1 VTKIQRATLI
11 GSVSI
16 LLWSTLAL
24 LTRLTE
30 DKIPAFQLMAMTF
43 TIAFLL
49 MNIRWW
55 LQGHAGLRH
64 LRQPP
69 LSWLIG
75 VGAYFGYHFCYF
87 AAMSKA
93 PVMEVSL
100 LAYLWPLLIVLFSTL
115 LPKTRLKLQHVAG
128 ALLSFSGCCILV
140 GKGASGFSAE
150 FLSGYLLA
158 ITCAFIWSIYSV
170 ASRFVKTVPTDAV
183 GWFCA
188 ATATM
193 ALVCHLLWEVTVWP
207 ENLSQWAGIVGLGLG
222 PVGIAFFTW
231 DYGVKHGNLQL
242 LGTLAYAT
250 PLISVLLLLAVGE
263 GLFSASLVFSC
274 LAIVG
279 GSIIAAYSPKHAKVA

>member
-1 VTKIQRATLI
+1 
-11 GSVSI
+11 
-16 LLWSTLAL
+16 
-24 LTRLTE
+24 
-30 DKIPAFQLMAMTF
+30 
-43 TIAFLL
+43 
-49 MNIRWW
+49 
-55 LQGHAGLRH
+55 
-64 LRQPP
+64 
-69 LSWLIG
+69 
-75 VGAYFGYHFCYF
+75 
-87 AAMSKA
+87 
-93 PVMEVSL
+93 
-100 LAYLWPLLIVLFSTL
+100 
-115 LPKTRLKLQHVAG
+115 
-128 ALLSFSGCCILV
+128 
-140 GKGASGFSAE
+140 
-150 FLSGYLLA
+150 LLA

>member
-1 VTKIQRATLI
+1 VTQIHRATLI

-43 TIAFLL
+43 TVAFIL
-49 MNIRWW
+49 MNVRWW
-55 LQGHAGLRH
+55 LQGHTGLRY

-69 LSWLIG
+69 LSWAIG
-75 VGAYFGYHFCYF
+75 VGAYFAYHFCYF

-115 LPKTRLKLQHVAG
+115 LPKARLTLQHVLG
-128 ALLSFSGCCILV
+128 ALLSFSGCWILLGQGV
-140 GKGASGFSAE
+140 DGFSSE
-150 FLSGYLLA
+150 YLSGYLLA
-158 ITCAFIWSIYSV
+158 ITCAFIWSSYSV

-188 ATATM
+188 ATAVM
-193 ALVCHLLWEVTVWP
+193 AFAGHLAWEITVWP
-207 ENLSQWAGIVGLGLG
+207 ENMSQWAGVMGLGLG

-242 LGTLAYAT
+242 LASLAYAT
-250 PLISVLLLLAVGE
+250 PLISVLLLLAAGE
-263 GLFSASLVFSC
+263 GLFSASLIFSC
-274 LAIVG
+274 FAIVG
-279 GSIIAAYSPKHAKVA
+279 GSILAAYSPKTAKVA